1 MPSERML
8 DILLRWV
15 TPVSGKGALGQ
26 WRASDRQHHL
36 DTEPGRGDNLN
47 GRRAGGITR
56 HPRGGYEQAFKPR
69 DGWEGPLGIG
79 CCCQPDSGKPT
90 VRDERGACGNVSY
103 GGTRHPPRRSKERV
117 LETLRLRLCAPHFY
131 PTERPAR
138 PRIWWGGSPHAV
150 NCPIRTVSISDGR
163 GGNKPSYART

>member
-1 MPSERML
+1 MPSEWML
-8 DILLRWV
+8 YILLRWV

-36 DTEPGRGDNLN
+36 DTEPGRGDNLK

-56 HPRGGYEQAFKPR
+56 HPRGVYEQAFKPR

-131 PTERPAR
+131 PTRATTQQGLATTCTDSATEAPLR
-138 PRIWWGGSPHAV
+138 
-150 NCPIRTVSISDGR
+150 R
-163 GGNKPSYART
+163 GEDRGLAHEPVGVRKEG